1 MKPYFRKQGK
11 YKDNRIKVGIEFIEN
26 KKVRVI
32 TLPKPE
38 VLLEKLY
45 GLKLAKSQRRKVAGK
60 SP

>member
-45 GLKLAKSQRRKVAGK
+45 GLKLAKSQRRKVTGK
-60 SP
+60 TH

>member
-11 YKDNRIKVGIEFIEN
+11 YKDNRIKIGIEFIEN
-26 KKVRVI
+26 KKMRVI

-45 GLKLAKSQRRKVAGK
+45 GLKIGKSQRGKVTGK
-60 SP
+60 TP